1 MITKPDEIK
10 QTWEKQINVLA
21 DQLEEFIEDQINH
34 SMYEN
39 GEHGIYI
46 KIPENKTFVC
56 NTWSFTL
63 LQIKDVS
70 KTAMM
75 VQTAL
80 GILTERYAVVG
91 WKKVSITT
99 GFYGHLSFLLGW

>member
-10 QTWEKQINVLA
+10 QTWEKQIDVLV
-21 DQLEEFIEDQINH
+21 DQFEEFIEDQINH
-34 SMYEN
+34 SMYEH

-56 NTWSFTL
+56 NMWSFTL
-63 LQIKDVS
+63 IQIKDVP
-70 KTAMM
+70 KTTMM

-80 GILTERYAVVG
+80 NTLTARYVAAG

-99 GFYGHLSFLLGW
+99 GFYGHISFLLEW